1 MAEDD
6 AVAEAEARALEPW
19 FAAARAE
26 SAEPPLALYSAIL
39 GDAAAVAAERRPP
52 LPRREQPVAHG
63 GGGISGIGGWKG
75 LTALA
80 ACAAVGF
87 WIGIAGQVTIENGAV
102 WSGAKTLASDA
113 TPDDPVGAFFDL
125 ASAEG

>member
-6 AVAEAEARALEPW
+6 AAAEAEARALESW

-26 SAEPPLALYSAIL
+26 PAGPPLALFSAIL
-39 GDAAAVAAERRPP
+39 GDAAAVTAERRPP
-52 LPRREQPVAHG
+52 LPRRKQAVLG
-63 GGGISGIGGWKG
+63 GIGGWKG
-75 LTALA
+75 LTGLA

-87 WIGIAGQVTIENGAV
+87 WIGIAGQVTIENGTV
-102 WSGAKTLASDA
+102 WSGAGTVTSEAM
-113 TPDDPVGAFFDL
+113 PDDPVGAFFDL

>member
-1 MAEDD
+1 MAEENAD
-6 AVAEAEARALEPW
+6 AEARALEAW

-26 SAEPPLALYSAIL
+26 PAEPPLALMSAIL
-39 GDAAAVAAERRPP
+39 GDAAIVTAERRPAP
-52 LPRREQPVAHG
+52 PRRKPAVLG
-63 GGGISGIGGWKG
+63 GIGGWKG

-102 WSGAKTLASDA
+102 WSGAGTVASDA